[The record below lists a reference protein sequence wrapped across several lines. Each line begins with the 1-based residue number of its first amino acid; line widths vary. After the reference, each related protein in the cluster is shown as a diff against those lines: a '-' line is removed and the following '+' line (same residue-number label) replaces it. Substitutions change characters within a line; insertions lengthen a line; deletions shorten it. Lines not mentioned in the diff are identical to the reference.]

1 MSHVRLALFWGKIMC
16 YFSKARKSEKPKTIR
31 CPQCWLEGRLII
43 WDVNSLQELNL
54 PRIYCISVPGVL
66 DQLVGRM
73 ELCHSS
79 SLRLV
84 GPESPGLNEVRS
96 NFGFRRN

>member
-1 MSHVRLALFWGKIMC
+1 MLFLHAIC
-16 YFSKARKSEKPKTIR
+16 KSENPRLLDAPSAGWKAGSLSGMLILSKNLIF
-31 CPQCWLEGRLII
+31 LEYTVSG
-43 WDVNSLQELNL
+43 
-54 PRIYCISVPGVL
+54 VPGVL

-84 GPESPGLNEVRS
+84 GPESPGLK
-96 NFGFRRN
+96 